1 MRFLPVNLN
10 TIIVELANLDET
22 LALFEAL
29 AAKPIA
35 GIEEMVPAAN
45 TIMIQFAPTA
55 ISAQALVRQLRGYNI
70 STRQA
75 SAGKLVEIPVYYNGE
90 DLSEVASFLGI
101 STDEVIARHT
111 GGEYSVAFIGFA
123 PGFAYLS
130 GGHPSFQIPRRQT
143 PRTRIPA
150 GAVAVAGNFSAVY
163 PKASPG
169 GWQILGVTPSVM
181 WDMGRDVPA
190 LLQPGFKVKFVDAG
204 PMPAIEVA
212 TQQVTR
218 QQHNGTQQAT
228 TQQNSIQQQATQE
241 RTLPY
246 LSIGATGIQTLLQ
259 DLGRPNK
266 VDQGVATSGALDR
279 GALKAANRLVG
290 SASDAACLEVV
301 YGGLRFTAHGAAV
314 IAVTGA
320 PCPVTIKTA
329 DGRQITAS
337 AWTSIDLDDGDTV
350 TLGMPDA
357 GIRSYVAVRG
367 GFDVAPVMDSL
378 STDTLAQ
385 VGPAPVAKG
394 DVLGICQNVVANAVS
409 LHEEPPYALP
419 KSGDVVVLDV
429 VMGPR
434 TDWFTE
440 ASIGLL
446 AQQEWQ
452 VTAQS
457 SRVGI
462 RLAGNTPLA
471 RVNQQE
477 LPSEGTSVGAIQ
489 VPMNGQPVLFLA
501 DHPLTGGYP
510 VIGAVANYHLDLAG
524 QIPVNARIR
533 FNPITQFAALSAD

>member
-22 LALFEAL
+22 LALFEAI
-29 AAKPIA
+29 AAAPIA
-35 GIEEMVPAAN
+35 GVEEIVPAAN
-45 TIMIQFAPTA
+45 TIMLQFSPTVL
-55 ISAQALVRQLRGYNI
+55 SAQVLANKLRGYDI
-70 STRQA
+70 SSRRA
-75 SAGKLVEIPVYYNGE
+75 AAGKLVEIPVHYNGE
-90 DLSEVASFLGI
+90 DLDEVAQMLGV
-101 STDEVIARHT
+101 SAQEVIARHT
-111 GGEYSVAFIGFA
+111 GSEYSVAFIGFA

-181 WDMGRDVPA
+181 WDMGREVPA

-204 PMPAIEVA
+204 PLPAIEVV
-212 TQQVTR
+212 TEQKTDSKQVTPA
-218 QQHNGTQQAT
+218 G
-228 TQQNSIQQQATQE
+228 
-241 RTLPY
+241 PY
-246 LSIGATGIQTLLQ
+246 VSIGAAGIQTVLQ
-259 DLGRPNK
+259 DLGRAGK

-279 GALKAANRLVG
+279 GALKAANRIVG
-290 SASDAACLEVV
+290 NPSDTACLEVV
-301 YGGLRFTAHGAAV
+301 YGGLKFTAHGPAV
-314 IAVTGA
+314 VAVTGA

-329 DGRQITAS
+329 DGRTLTAPV
-337 AWTSIDLDDGDTV
+337 WQPVDLEDGDTV
-350 TLGMPDA
+350 TLGMPA
-357 GIRSYVAVRG
+357 SGIRSYVAIRG
-367 GFDVAPVMDSL
+367 GFDVPAVMGSL

-385 VGPAPVAKG
+385 VGPAPIAKG
-394 DVLGICQNVVANAVS
+394 HTLGICQQTVANAVS
-409 LHEEPPYALP
+409 VSEEAPYDLP
-419 KSGDVVVLDV
+419 KAGDVVTLDV

-440 ASIGLL
+440 ASIDLL
-446 AQQEWQ
+446 AKQEWQ

-471 RVNQQE
+471 RVNHAE

-489 VPMNGQPVLFLA
+489 VPINGQPVLFLA

-510 VIGAVANYHLDLAG
+510 VIGAVATYHLDLAG

-533 FNPITQFAALSAD
+533 FNPITQFEELTAQ